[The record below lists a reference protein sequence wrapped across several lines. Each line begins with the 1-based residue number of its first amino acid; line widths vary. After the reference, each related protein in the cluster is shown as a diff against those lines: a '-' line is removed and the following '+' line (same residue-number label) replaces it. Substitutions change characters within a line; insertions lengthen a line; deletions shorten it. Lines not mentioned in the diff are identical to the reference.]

1 MYVYFDVK
9 ETNYKKVSLIKKAI
23 EICS

>member
-1 MYVYFDVK
+1 VK

-23 EICS
+23 EISNQSIPI